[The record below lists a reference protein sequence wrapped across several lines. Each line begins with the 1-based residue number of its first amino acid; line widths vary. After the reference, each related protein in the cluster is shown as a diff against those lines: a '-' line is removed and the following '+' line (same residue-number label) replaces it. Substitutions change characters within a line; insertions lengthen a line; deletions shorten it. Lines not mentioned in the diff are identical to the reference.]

1 MFNVCDEQS
10 SFWTSFS
17 LSSVTGWGLG
27 GLCEDAFRG
36 PLADEVCCGWVDRQP
51 RASVTLSGHVV
62 CSHTRSRQGQL
73 PLSPLMAW
81 FPHSLL
87 QTHNT
92 HLPVI
97 PSHQQHTRP
106 SSLPRVAR
114 SLAPHPIQ
122 SSRWHALPDWLRNP
136 VQTALTVWVSAGV
149 FFFFL
154 QKHHVIFLAMSTG
167 READRHLT
175 AWGDEW
181 RTWCP
186 GTGKLEGTGS
196 KRWPIEKI
204 EGIC

>member
-17 LSSVTGWGLG
+17 LSSVAGWGLG
-27 GLCEDAFRG
+27 GLCEDTFRG

-73 PLSPLMAW
+73 PLSPLLAW
-81 FPHSLL
+81 SPHSLR
-87 QTHNT
+87 QTHTT

-114 SLAPHPIQ
+114 SLAPTRSRAAVDMPSLIGCVIQ
-122 SSRWHALPDWLRNP
+122 SKQRSLFGFP
-136 VQTALTVWVSAGV
+136 QGC
-149 FFFFL
+149 FFFCRSIMWFSSPCQQGVKQTGIWL
-154 QKHHVIFLAMSTG
+154 HEAVNDALDALA
-167 READRHLT
+167 
-175 AWGDEW
+175 
-181 RTWCP
+181 
-186 GTGKLEGTGS
+186 LEN
-196 KRWPIEKI
+196 
-204 EGIC
+204 